1 MAVATRPRFR
11 FCSEQPNRLNLTSIP
26 MADQDSSHRKID
38 IALLAIILVVGILLR
53 ITPQAF
59 APGAALQFLA
69 PFHPQPAWTKIG
81 FDEGLY
87 REYVNVLSKG
97 GLGSYPDIVQGYI
110 DVQKDLPGSILPPLR
125 FLYIFAGYL
134 WHSIFGA
141 EALDALHQVASFFS
155 ILTLLLATFFAWRVR
170 GPMWA
175 VVIAALMAFAPTQ
188 LHMSQHAL
196 VDGFFTFWATL
207 ALWLFWE
214 NLQRP
219 SDWRWLIS
227 YVVALALLVL
237 TKENS
242 FFVWIALAALLIAN
256 RWLHFGTVTRE
267 LAIATVL
274 GPLLGVVALVFLA
287 GGIDIFL
294 KSYQLSVG
302 KNFQLQY
309 AILTG
314 DGPWYRYLIDLMLVS
329 PIVLVLAI
337 GTVFRLNRAMKPELF
352 ISIFIAASYLVMC
365 NVKYGM
371 NLRYA
376 NMWDFPLRFLAF
388 SEIVWLAS
396 FARRFQTTIIAGAV
410 VLLAAIEF
418 HQYLVLAVRYPLY
431 ELVTNDLLRALHIL
445 KSP

>member
-1 MAVATRPRFR
+1 
-11 FCSEQPNRLNLTSIP
+11 

-38 IALLAIILVVGILLR
+38 IALLAIILAVGILLR

-87 REYVNVLSKG
+87 REYVNALSKG

-227 YVVALALLVL
+227 YIVALALLVL

-256 RWLHFGTVTRE
+256 RWLQFGTVTRE

-418 HQYLVLAVRYPLY
+418 HQYIVLAVRYPLY